1 MYVCSSH
8 VFYVLVLTVAQKTV
22 PMFDHFK
29 LFGLWHNAE
38 HCNYSGK
45 IVSDSVPFGFL
56 ITKYSFSLD
65 ENLKYNKSNKI
76 ITHWDSFLT
85 CHSFQQYERI
95 SFFFPCTLKYV
106 TCGSLCDL

>member
-1 MYVCSSH
+1 MFVLLMCSMYLYLQWLKKLSQCLITSSCLAYGTILSTAITLGKLYLIVYH
-8 VFYVLVLTVAQKTV
+8 V
-22 PMFDHFK
+22 
-29 LFGLWHNAE
+29 
-38 HCNYSGK
+38 
-45 IVSDSVPFGFL
+45 GFL
-56 ITKYSFSLD
+56 ITKYSFNLD

-106 TCGSLCDL
+106 TCGSLCD